1 MKRKPFEITAALQAV
16 GLKVQRRN
24 AISLVTPLPGS
35 ERMRTTRAS
44 FVRAADLGVLK
55 GTSNMIPVT
64 TVHLQAN
71 PYHLIRDVITSVR
84 DGALRNFLARV
95 LEDDMVDSAL
105 STAVGEGNMGALYPI
120 QFIQKAAHL
129 CSNAQARTPQE
140 KDLVFVATVIRGLT
154 SNVGKG
160 ICCKPDHQ
168 GCLRRVLRPAFNH
181 LSETSYAMGFALEQL
196 LQWSYDFGCD
206 EQLDDARMQMD
217 HFLAKSYAQWG
228 AQA

>member
-1 MKRKPFEITAALQAV
+1 MKRKPFEVTAALKAV
-16 GLKVQRRN
+16 GLQVQRRN
-24 AISLVTPLPGS
+24 AIAFVTRRPSNARINTSRATQPRSS
-35 ERMRTTRAS
+35 ESAY
-44 FVRAADLGVLK
+44 LK
-55 GTSNMIPVT
+55 GPSNMFPVT

-71 PYHLIRDVITSVR
+71 PFHLVREVITSVR
-84 DGALRNFLARV
+84 DSALRHFLQSV
-95 LEDDMVDSAL
+95 MLDPMVDSAL
-105 STAVGEGNMGALYPI
+105 TTDVGYGASCGQYPI